1 MSLHRAEK
9 ICLVMLQFM
18 GAGIQ
23 TALLDL
29 QKESEE
35 KLWQEGLL
43 RHVPV
48 FGNIVNWWSPLN
60 KENGGGI
67 KGRSLDLTAGVIES
81 TENIY
86 RYHMQGSTKTL
97 KSQTENSVQENSAA
111 TDDTQSLPA
120 ENNAQS
126 EE

>member
-1 MSLHRAEK
+1 MNF
-9 ICLVMLQFM
+9 CYP
-18 GAGIQ
+18 GIQ
-23 TALLDL
+23 TALQDL

-35 KLWQEGLL
+35 KLWQEGIL

-86 RYHMQGSTKTL
+86 RYHMQGAAPKALAS
-97 KSQTENSVQENSAA
+97 KSQMESNVNGS
-111 TDDTQSLPA
+111 
-120 ENNAQS
+120 QS
-126 EE
+126 EGAETNVQSRE